1 MQLHDLTLSGN
12 CDKVRLFAALT
23 GQALSLQP
31 VDFAAGEQRQ
41 PAFLALNPFGQMP
54 VLVDGPRVLRD
65 SQAILV
71 YLARKHG
78 DPAWLPE
85 DPGGL
90 AEVMQWLSTAANEVQ
105 HGPANAR
112 LVMKFGLPLDLDLA
126 QRTAARVL
134 GLLEAHLQRHAWL
147 ACGRPTIADCAV
159 YPYCAL
165 AGEGGIDLAPY
176 PALRAWF
183 ARIEALPGYRP
194 MPGLPAAS

>member
-1 MQLHDLTLSGN
+1 MRLHDLTLSGN
-12 CDKVRLFAALT
+12 CYKVRLFAALI
-23 GQALSLQP
+23 GQPLTLKP
-31 VDFAAGEQRQ
+31 VDFLGGEQRQ

-54 VLVDGPRVLRD
+54 VLEDEGRVLRD

-85 DPGGL
+85 DAGGL

-105 HGPANAR
+105 HGPADAR
-112 LVMKFGLPLDLDLA
+112 LALKFGLPIDLA
-126 QRTAARVL
+126 AAQATAAHVL
-134 GLLEAHLQRHAWL
+134 GLLDAHLQRHDWL
-147 ACGRPTIADCAV
+147 ACGRPTVADCAV

-183 ARIEALPGYRP
+183 DRLRALPGYVS
-194 MPGLPAAS
+194 MPGL